1 MAGLYKVDKT
11 GNPDCLDQTEIWT
24 VDDVIVENPIIAIA
38 NDPLVNGNV
47 NTCPI
52 TGDLL
57 PELFLCS
64 GGEQYLDSGF
74 VNATNIVWE
83 RLDFAACPTVVRDED
98 CPTFDSAC
106 DPDWV
111 QVATTRDFT
120 VIDSGEYRIRA
131 EFEGNCTKDF
141 YFNVFINDYAFSVE
155 VVSDIVCDSEGILR
169 VTNPSEDYEYQLIT
183 PQGTTIPYQV
193 FPEFTGL
200 VEAGEY
206 TLNARQN
213 NGLPSACIFQ
223 YNVVLNR
230 IDPLISVNVNQP
242 ICLGD
247 LGDINIMVTDGNPSY
262 VYQVTSRTN
271 SFTITQ
277 GPIEFPDYTFTGL
290 EIGTYDVEVLSN
302 NEGCFFIETVT
313 IVAPIAITADVF
325 LTQDYIC
332 NANGIQFAEITVT
345 NPLGGNGDYRY
356 SLDGVDYSNTTG
368 VFTGLTSGVYNVY
381 IVDTATSPCPV
392 DIGAI
397 TVGSLEEISIPS
409 ITTVDGTCN
418 GDTGSATFTVEGINL
433 ANDTYSY
440 EVTTN
445 NVPAITG
452 TNISSASI
460 TLNNLI
466 PGVYTINV
474 INDNSGCRYN
484 DTFSI
489 QESSPIIAS
498 IDTIEEINCDNDEA
512 TVVLDIS
519 GGTPP
524 YELSIDNIDYIT
536 SNSFT
541 FTEGGNYT
549 VFVRDSNACIAPLNV
564 TINEVSQIDIELDL
578 SGTQIICYAGATA
591 SIDAMVTGGTGIY
604 SYTLTGTDYL
614 GSAVSVG
621 PQATSA
627 FSGLFAGTYA
637 YTVTSDTCMASI
649 PFDIT
654 QPTDFDVSI
663 TSRDVTNCNGIENG
677 SITVNVM
684 GSTAPYFYSLYD
696 AGNNPL
702 FAFIGDEIDGV
713 TGQHTFDNLLPG
725 VYRVEIQDANGCPQ
739 AVPDII
745 INQSVVEIDLNV
757 VAITTN
763 ESGSITVNA
772 SGGTGGGYSY
782 ELRDATNTNIVI
794 PVQSSNVFIVDTA
807 GDYTVRVID
816 TNDCFYDQAVTVDNI
831 GENPIIDYAD
841 EILFCAITGQS
852 YPVITIQNE
861 NGEVLDIPFSN
872 VLSIL
877 WQQLDEVSCNRPL
890 DETCPTTDDSCS
902 SDWFNFETG
911 TSCTITEPGE
921 YRVVITFNTKSGA
934 STKTYYFRANGNLLN
949 TEDVQ
954 DINVNLY
961 PNPAKTIVTI
971 NTEVKNIR
979 VFDLSGKTVIETS
992 QKSFDIS
999 TLGKGVYFTEVETI
1013 AGTKQVIKLLK
1024 E

>member
-1 MAGLYKVDKT
+1 
-11 GNPDCLDQTEIWT
+11 
-24 VDDVIVENPIIAIA
+24 
-38 NDPLVNGNV
+38 
-47 NTCPI
+47 
-52 TGDLL
+52 
-57 PELFLCS
+57 
-64 GGEQYLDSGF
+64 
-74 VNATNIVWE
+74 
-83 RLDFAACPTVVRDED
+83 
-98 CPTFDSAC
+98 
-106 DPDWV
+106 
-111 QVATTRDFT
+111 
-120 VIDSGEYRIRA
+120 
-131 EFEGNCTKDF
+131 
-141 YFNVFINDYAFSVE
+141 
-155 VVSDIVCDSEGILR
+155 
-169 VTNPSEDYEYQLIT
+169 
-183 PQGTTIPYQV
+183 
-193 FPEFTGL
+193 
-200 VEAGEY
+200 
-206 TLNARQN
+206 
-213 NGLPSACIFQ
+213 
-223 YNVVLNR
+223 
-230 IDPLISVNVNQP
+230 
-242 ICLGD
+242 
-247 LGDINIMVTDGNPSY
+247 
-262 VYQVTSRTN
+262 
-271 SFTITQ
+271 
-277 GPIEFPDYTFTGL
+277 
-290 EIGTYDVEVLSN
+290 
-302 NEGCFFIETVT
+302 
-313 IVAPIAITADVF
+313 
-325 LTQDYIC
+325 
-332 NANGIQFAEITVT
+332 
-345 NPLGGNGDYRY
+345 
-356 SLDGVDYSNTTG
+356 
-368 VFTGLTSGVYNVY
+368 
-381 IVDTATSPCPV
+381 
-392 DIGAI
+392 
-397 TVGSLEEISIPS
+397 
-409 ITTVDGTCN
+409 
-418 GDTGSATFTVEGINL
+418 
-433 ANDTYSY
+433 
-440 EVTTN
+440 
-445 NVPAITG
+445 
-452 TNISSASI
+452 
-460 TLNNLI
+460 
-466 PGVYTINV
+466 
-474 INDNSGCRYN
+474 
-484 DTFSI
+484 
-489 QESSPIIAS
+489 
-498 IDTIEEINCDNDEA
+498 
-512 TVVLDIS
+512 
-519 GGTPP
+519 
-524 YELSIDNIDYIT
+524 
-536 SNSFT
+536 
-541 FTEGGNYT
+541 
-549 VFVRDSNACIAPLNV
+549 
-564 TINEVSQIDIELDL
+564 
-578 SGTQIICYAGATA
+578 
-591 SIDAMVTGGTGIY
+591 
-604 SYTLTGTDYL
+604 
-614 GSAVSVG
+614 
-621 PQATSA
+621 
-627 FSGLFAGTYA
+627 
-637 YTVTSDTCMASI
+637 MASI